1 MENVTKFFEAM
12 LSLFKSTN
20 SALLIVVTLSA
31 FVLIFISCLLACAIS
46 QSARALKKKPFIWV
60 VNLFTAIILAVFL
73 CKFEV
78 GESVAVASLF
88 WCIGALCYGALCLFK
103 EKKKQAK
110 REEYVNETP
119 TEVRRAP
126 VAEERTLPSVPSGV
140 RLDHASS
147 IADKLLLK
155 NLGRGDR
162 QECEKIKTTL
172 NVLKVK
178 GTLTPQ
184 EGDNLNEMFNSLLK
198 LMAKYDI

>member
-1 MENVTKFFEAM
+1 MESVTQFFEAM
-12 LSLFKSTN
+12 ASLFKRADF
-20 SALLIVVTLSA
+20 ALLIIAALSA
-31 FVLIFISCLLACAIS
+31 FVLIFLACLLAFAIS
-46 QSARALKKKPFIWV
+46 PNARSHSKKPFIWA
-60 VNLFTAIILAVFL
+60 VNLFTAIVLAVFL
-73 CKFEV
+73 CKFEIE
-78 GESVAVASLF
+78 ESVAAASLF

-103 EKKKQAK
+103 EKKKPAE
-110 REEYVNETP
+110 REEYVKQTETA
-119 TEVRRAP
+119 VRRAP
-126 VAEERTLPSVPSGV
+126 VAEERALPSVPSGV

-172 NVLKVK
+172 TVLKVK

-198 LMAKYDI
+198 LMAKYDV